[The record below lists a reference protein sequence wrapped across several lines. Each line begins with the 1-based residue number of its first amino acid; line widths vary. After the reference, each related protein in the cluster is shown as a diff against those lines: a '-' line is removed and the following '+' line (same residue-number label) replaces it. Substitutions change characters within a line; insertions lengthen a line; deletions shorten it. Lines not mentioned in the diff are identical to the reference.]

1 MQQLISGCKLTT
13 YAEYNEI
20 TKEKMG
26 EIYDLIPFFVN
37 ELNIAEYDKQK
48 QHYSTGGDDQAK
60 LKFKNGS
67 QIDIVSTTDAA
78 RGGRKTLAPLAPR

>member
-1 MQQLISGCKLTT
+1 
-13 YAEYNEI
+13 
-20 TKEKMG
+20 MG